1 MGDLN
6 KCNSVECI
14 ICHIVKDM
22 EKLKAPRKKGWLKT
36 IFSNETIIVCGII
49 ILLLAS
55 IYSIAYGLTNE
66 DKYISYGAAII
77 SILSFLISVLNS
89 VRLKKEYT
97 YLYELSSLENIN
109 ELIARLTNDIKRNKK
124 KETTAHIFSTDVV
137 NLDGKTY
144 LKIIYY

>member
-1 MGDLN
+1 MRDVN
-6 KCNSVECI
+6 KSKSVECI
-14 ICHIVKDM
+14 ICDIVKDM
-22 EKLKAPRKKGWLKT
+22 EKLKAPRKKGWLKV

-97 YLYELSSLENIN
+97 YLYELSSFENIN